1 MASPE
6 STEDAD
12 EKWCRENGLPS
23 IDQPFIQKYLD
34 GRDALV
40 AQEKHQRADHAFREM
55 MTPMAKEAAAVISAI
70 RFQEEQTL
78 WNSEFEDSIAKTTD
92 QPIYPGMMFS
102 LAKDRM
108 ETSKLWQIVRKM
120 PKGCLLHCHL
130 HATGDLDWLIEDA
143 FSTPGIC
150 ILAETSLHT
159 IDIRQDH
166 RIPFL
171 FKFASKE
178 LQSEGP
184 PLWSESY
191 KPIDLIPIKT
201 AAESFPEGSTEGF
214 KKWVKSRMT
223 LSAADA
229 ISHHLGPN
237 DIWSRFI
244 ACFGIIKGLTNY
256 EPIFRGFLKLFFRG
270 LHQDGIKWV
279 DIRCDFN
286 AKFTREGQ
294 DQPETDYIRWF
305 EVLDEVLEEFKGSE
319 EGKGFWGAT
328 VIWTSIRQFGP
339 KYIMEDMQQ
348 CIDTK
353 VEFPDLLLGFDF
365 VGQEDVGRPLI
376 DLTPEI
382 FWFKK
387 KCAEAGVDIPFF
399 FHAGET
405 LGDGDSVDE
414 NLFDAVLLGT
424 RRIGHGISLYR
435 HPLLI
440 EMVKE
445 KKILIESCPVSNEV
459 LRYTGSIKMNVLP
472 SLIARG
478 VPCCLAND
486 DPAILGQGTNGMTH
500 DFWQALQG
508 WENLG
513 LAGLASLAENSIRWA
528 NFEECTAK
536 EWQQDIKDGAYG
548 KGVRAERMRE
558 WAAEFEKFC
567 AWVVQEYGADIDE
580 NSLD

>member
-1 MASPE
+1 MATTE
-6 STEDAD
+6 SGAD
-12 EKWCRENGLPS
+12 TDERWCEEHGLPS
-23 IDQPFIQKYLD
+23 IEQPFIQKYLD
-34 GRDALV
+34 GRDALI
-40 AQEKHQRADHAFREM
+40 AQEKHQRSDHAFREM
-55 MTPMAKEAAAVISAI
+55 MSPMANEAAAVISAI
-70 RFQEEQTL
+70 RFQEQQTL

-102 LAKDRM
+102 LAKERM
-108 ETSKLWQIVRKM
+108 ESSKLWQILRKM

-130 HATGDLDWLIEDA
+130 HATGDLDWLIETA
-143 FSTPGIC
+143 FTTPGIC
-150 ILAETSLHT
+150 ITADTSLHT
-159 IDIRQDH
+159 LNIRSDH
-166 RIPFL
+166 RVPFL
-171 FKFASKE
+171 FKFAKKE
-178 LQSEGP
+178 SISEGA

-191 KPIDLIPIKT
+191 KPGDLISIAA

-223 LSAADA
+223 LSDQDT
-229 ISHHLGPN
+229 ISHHLGPS

-244 ACFGIIKGLTNY
+244 ACFGVIKGLTNY
-256 EPIFRGFLKLFFRG
+256 EPIFRGFIKGFLRG

-286 AKFTREGQ
+286 APFYSEGREEP
-294 DQPETDYIRWF
+294 DADFAHWF
-305 EVLDEVLEEFKGSE
+305 EVLDEELESFKASP
-319 EGKGFWGAT
+319 EGKGFWGAS
-328 VIWTSIRQFGP
+328 VIWTTIRQLAP
-339 KYIMEDMQQ
+339 KDVMRDMQQ
-348 CIDTK
+348 CIEMK
-353 VEFPDLLLGFDF
+353 IEFPDLLLGYDF
-365 VGQEDVGRPLI
+365 VGHEDPGRPLL
-376 DLTPEI
+376 DLTREV

-387 KCAEAGVDIPFF
+387 KCAEEGVDIPFF

-440 EMVKE
+440 EMIKE

-459 LRYTGSIKMNVLP
+459 LRYTGSIKMNTLP

-486 DPAILGQGTNGMTH
+486 DPAILGQGSNGMTH

-513 LAGLASLAENSIRWA
+513 LPGLASLAENSVRWA

-536 EWQQDIKDGAYG
+536 EWQKDIKDGAFG
-548 KGVRAERMRE
+548 NGVRAERMRE

-567 AWVVQEYGADIDE
+567 AWVVEEYGADIDE
-580 NSLD
+580 DGLD